1 MDNKIKTPQEEFWA
15 GEFGNAYIER
25 NMSDQLLASN
35 VHYFSR
41 ILEACSKVD
50 SVLELGANIG
60 MNMKALR
67 ILLPHASLS
76 GVEINKQ
83 AYEQLISINGVKGHL
98 SSIYDFTPEQ
108 SYDFVFIK
116 GVLIHLDPDMLS
128 VAYEKL
134 YSCSSKYICIGEY
147 YNPSPVALNYR
158 GHEGKLFKRDF
169 AGEFMD
175 QYSDVEL
182 VKYGFA
188 YRKDP
193 LFPQDDINWFL
204 LRKKEK

>member
-1 MDNKIKTPQEEFWA
+1 
-15 GEFGNAYIER
+15 
-25 NMSDQLLASN
+25 MSDQLLASN

-67 ILLPHASLS
+67 ILHPHASLS

-98 SSIYDFTPEQ
+98 SSIYDFTPKQ

-175 QYSDVEL
+175 QYPDVEL